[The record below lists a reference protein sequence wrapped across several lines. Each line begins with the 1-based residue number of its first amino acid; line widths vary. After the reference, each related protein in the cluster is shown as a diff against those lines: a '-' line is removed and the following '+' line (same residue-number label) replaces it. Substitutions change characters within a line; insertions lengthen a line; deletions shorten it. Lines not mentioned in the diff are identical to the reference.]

1 MKFVVTGSTGFV
13 GRNTVRNLL
22 NSGHQVIAV
31 TTNTSISNDI
41 LEYIDGSEVL
51 IVNSLN
57 EIPFDILSRN
67 VIVHC
72 AWHNVQNIL
81 DNSHFFHAF
90 EQLQF
95 LKKIGISKPAKLIIT
110 GTCYEFGTSVGPV
123 SVAGIPLP
131 NTPYAEAKDF
141 VRRAAVKMISED
153 KNIDFTWARLFYM
166 YGRGQH
172 KKSVYTQLIDAI
184 HRGDKVFNMS
194 GGEQLYDYMG
204 IKQVADA
211 LCTLA
216 VTRSPSIVH
225 VCNGYP
231 ISLRRLVEEILKA
244 EGCSL
249 TLNLGHYPYRAQDS
263 LAIWGAESFET
274 QIQ

>member
-1 MKFVVTGSTGFV
+1 MTGSTGFV

-31 TTNTSISNDI
+31 TTNTSVSNDI

-57 EIPFDILSRN
+57 KIPFDILSGN

-72 AWHNVQNIL
+72 AWHNVQNVF
-81 DNSHFFHAF
+81 DTYHFFHAF
-90 EQLQF
+90 EQLKF
-95 LKKIGISKPAKLIIT
+95 LEKICISKPAKLIIT
-110 GTCYEFGTSVGPV
+110 GTCSEFGTRVGPV
-123 SVAGIPLP
+123 SIADMPSP

-141 VRRAAVKMISED
+141 VHRAAVKMISID

-172 KKSVYTQLIDAI
+172 KQSIYTQLIDAI

-194 GGEQLYDYMG
+194 DGEQLFDYME

-216 VTRSPSIVH
+216 VKKSPSIVH

-231 ISLRRLVEEILKA
+231 ISLRRLVEKILKA
-244 EGCSL
+244 EGSSL
-249 TLNLGHYPYRAQDS
+249 TLDLGHYPHRAQDS